1 MMEFDA
7 DGCAM
12 KEIQELIERF
22 ESLQKNITEKREFF
36 HRVTGKWH
44 KFAEQ
49 KHKMNSF
56 FKNTQG
62 IVTKRQVKN
71 ADDCKSKLKSASCE
85 WSTRKWNQ
93 AKFKVGVKQQA
104 LEQVAN
110 EFEVLEK
117 DKQEIQQWISDVKK
131 ELSTTADEEDQN
143 PEVVVR
149 RRKLKNEVAS
159 REKQLKR
166 LSLQALKLVEDFSD
180 NVEVDVSES
189 FQPFFQEWGSVQEL
203 AGIPLGRTTKGD
215 TGETQTTSVRPAA
228 VQRSR
233 R

>member
-1 MMEFDA
+1 MEFDA

-71 ADDCKSKLKSASCE
+71 ADDCKKQIEECKVTALANVGGGAEGVVAFSFVWDFFKS
-85 WSTRKWNQ
+85 
-93 AKFKVGVKQQA
+93 
-104 LEQVAN
+104 
-110 EFEVLEK
+110 
-117 DKQEIQQWISDVKK
+117 I
-131 ELSTTADEEDQN
+131 
-143 PEVVVR
+143 
-149 RRKLKNEVAS
+149 
-159 REKQLKR
+159 
-166 LSLQALKLVEDFSD
+166 
-180 NVEVDVSES
+180 
-189 FQPFFQEWGSVQEL
+189 
-203 AGIPLGRTTKGD
+203 
-215 TGETQTTSVRPAA
+215 
-228 VQRSR
+228 
-233 R
+233 